1 MDTNKKHDLVGDN
14 KQFYLNASKGFEL
27 GFCSSS
33 SFFLIFLIIFL
44 DLSTLQ
50 TTLSTCWII

>member
-14 KQFYLNASKGFEL
+14 KQLYLNASKGFEL

-33 SFFLIFLIIFL
+33 SFFFFFFNYIP
-44 DLSTLQ
+44 
-50 TTLSTCWII
+50 WP